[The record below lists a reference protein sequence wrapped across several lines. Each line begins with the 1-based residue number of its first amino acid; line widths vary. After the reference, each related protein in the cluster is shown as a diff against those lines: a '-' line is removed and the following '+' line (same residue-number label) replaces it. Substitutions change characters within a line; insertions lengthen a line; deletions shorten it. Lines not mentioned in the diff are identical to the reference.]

1 MAPSHDPFK
10 FEFIFPINFF
20 LKFVFM
26 KQMQRKR
33 ANYQQYSGLETRAR
47 TMMGKMNPLMQ

>member
-10 FEFIFPINFF
+10 FELIFLIN
-20 LKFVFM
+20 LKKKIVFM

-33 ANYQQYSGLETRAR
+33 AKYQHYSGFW
-47 TMMGKMNPLMQ
+47 N

>member
-10 FEFIFPINFF
+10 FEFIFLINCF

-33 ANYQQYSGLETRAR
+33 ANYQHYSGF
-47 TMMGKMNPLMQ
+47 GH